1 MSSAASATHSVCV
14 VMQYGVMGIAIVFSM
29 AVAGVV
35 VGGIL
40 AGSVDPPDADLWK
53 ALRWSAVSFAC
64 VIAPALVAWLTW
76 RRLTRY
82 MPLVPLQAK
91 RLLLN
96 AADVYILLGFL
107 AVLFAI
113 DGL

>member
-1 MSSAASATHSVCV
+1 
-14 VMQYGVMGIAIVFSM
+14 MQYGVMGIAIVFSM
-29 AVAGVV
+29 AGAGVV

-82 MPLVPLQAK
+82 MPLV
-91 RLLLN
+91 
-96 AADVYILLGFL
+96 AAGGEAAAAQRRRPVYPSRVPRPAARHRRAL
-107 AVLFAI
+107 
-113 DGL
+113 